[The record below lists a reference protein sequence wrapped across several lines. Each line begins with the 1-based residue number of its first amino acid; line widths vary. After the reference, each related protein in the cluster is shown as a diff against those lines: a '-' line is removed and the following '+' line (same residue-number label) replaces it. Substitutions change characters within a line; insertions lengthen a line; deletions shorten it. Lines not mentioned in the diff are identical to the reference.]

1 MAIDHLMPLKEAH
14 QSGAWARSAEKK
26 RRYANDLSN
35 PAHLI
40 TVSANA
46 VKPKGDK
53 DPADRLPPNRA

>member
-1 MAIDHLMPLKEAH
+1 MPLKEAH